1 MSEPKTTALRYV
13 REGSRLVVTLD
24 DPATRNAM
32 TDALVGDL
40 FAVAEWAAADRSLRT
55 LIIQGNNGSF
65 CAGADLKGAKQNLS
79 KADAEDP
86 VREGNRRGGRL
97 FSAINSQPQTVIA
110 IVDGP
115 AFGGGFGLT
124 CCADVV
130 ITGPRARFSL
140 SETTLGLPPA
150 QIAPYVVARLGMR
163 MARRLAMTGTRFDGK
178 KAVEY
183 GLSDFHGETQEQID
197 AILKDVLNDIG
208 RCAPGAL
215 AITKKLVQSFMP
227 IPDAY
232 IDQAA
237 DAFAECLT
245 GEEGREGVT
254 AFNEKR
260 PARWVEKL

>member
-1 MSEPKTTALRYV
+1 MSEPQTTALRYS
-13 REGSRLVVTLD
+13 REGSRLTVTLD
-24 DPATRNAM
+24 DPVTRNAM
-32 TDALVGDL
+32 TEALVGDL
-40 FAVAEWAAADRSLRT
+40 TAVSGWAAADKSLRT
-55 LIIQGNNGSF
+55 LIIQGANGSF
-65 CAGADLKGAKQNLS
+65 CAGADLKGAKATLGKGN
-79 KADAEDP
+79 AEDP
-86 VREGNRRGGRL
+86 VREGNRNGGRL
-97 FSAINSQPQTVIA
+97 FAAINNQPQTVIA

-183 GLSDFHGETQEQID
+183 GLSDFHGENQEQID

-215 AITKKLVQSFMP
+215 AVTKKLVLGFAP
-227 IPDAY
+227 IAENY
-232 IDQAA
+232 IDIAA
-237 DAFAECLT
+237 DAFADCLT
-245 GEEGREGVT
+245 GEEGREGVA

>member
-1 MSEPKTTALRYV
+1 MSDPKTTALRYA
-13 REGSRLVVTLD
+13 RESSRLVVTLD

-40 FAVAEWAAADRSLRT
+40 MAVSQWAAADKSLRT

-65 CAGADLKGAKQNLS
+65 CAGADLKGAKNNLS
-79 KADAEDP
+79 RDNAEDP
-86 VREGNRRGGRL
+86 VREGNRQGGRL
-97 FSAINSQPQTVIA
+97 FATINRQPQTVIA

-183 GLSDFHGETQEQID
+183 GLSDFHGENQEQID
-197 AILKDVLNDIG
+197 ALVKDVLNDIG

-215 AITKKLVQSFMP
+215 AVTKRLVQSFMP
-227 IPDAY
+227 VSDDY
-232 IDQAA
+232 INVAA

-245 GEEGREGVT
+245 GEEGREGVA

-260 PARWVEKL
+260 PARWAEKL